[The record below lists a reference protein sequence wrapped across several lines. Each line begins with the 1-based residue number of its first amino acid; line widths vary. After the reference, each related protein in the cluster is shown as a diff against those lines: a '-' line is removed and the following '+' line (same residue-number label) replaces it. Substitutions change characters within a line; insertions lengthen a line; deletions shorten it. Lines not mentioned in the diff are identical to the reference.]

1 MEDYVT
7 ASLADRRFAL
17 TLIAVFG
24 VLALVLS
31 VVGLY
36 GVMAHAV
43 LCRTSEIGVRAALG
57 AGRGRLFGL
66 ILRQGLSLA
75 AAGLAIGLGIGLV
88 TARFLGSFLY
98 ATGPGDPLTLVA
110 TAGVLAL
117 AAVLACS
124 IPARAAMG
132 IDPLK
137 AIRGR

>member
-1 MEDYVT
+1 MNPFHYTRLVVRAPGDPSRLESAVRAALRDSGSVQAVFHVQPMEDYVA

-57 AGRGRLFGL
+57 AGRARLFGL
-66 ILRQGLSLA
+66 VLRQGM
-75 AAGLAIGLGIGLV
+75 
-88 TARFLGSFLY
+88 
-98 ATGPGDPLTLVA
+98 TLVA
-110 TAGVLAL
+110 A
-117 AAVLACS
+117 
-124 IPARAAMG
+124 
-132 IDPLK
+132 
-137 AIRGR
+137 